1 MRALVAALLGSLV
14 LPAAASA
21 APAASPAPTLAA
33 QLPGVPCSVSATL
46 HLDAGTRT
54 MTYGGSIHCTGAAGQ
69 KTVDVVPQV
78 SNVIAG
84 KRLWFNI
91 TLAGRY
97 QGPTAINP
105 LSLTDSRPYVPSH
118 AYRLLVYGQVKRA
131 NGRVVSVTVCSGCAG
146 SAPAL
151 RITPSHTF
159 HAKPASTTKLAGTS
173 CTLTQNG
180 LVFTLVNGSYVLDYG
195 AGTDC
200 GGSSAKS
207 AVTVCAQVSNRSNG
221 RTVWFT
227 ITGSCLSAGPTLTR
241 LVQASTARTAYLGHG
256 YRIMARTTVVQ
267 SGVTRSVTAFSGAA
281 AP

>member
-1 MRALVAALLGSLV
+1 
-14 LPAAASA
+14 
-21 APAASPAPTLAA
+21 
-33 QLPGVPCSVSATL
+33 VSATL

-105 LSLTDSRPYVPSH
+105 LSLTDSRAYVPSH

-151 RITPSHTF
+151 GITPSDTF
-159 HAKPASTTKLAGTS
+159 HAKPASMAKLAGTS

-195 AGTDC
+195 AGTGC
-200 GGSSAKS
+200 GGVAKS
-207 AVTVCAQVSNRSNG
+207 TVTLCAQVVNHSSG
-221 RTVWFT
+221 HAVWFT
-227 ITGSCLSAGPTLTR
+227 ITGSCKSAGPAFTPF
-241 LVQASTARTAYLGHG
+241 VQASTARTAYLGHG
-256 YRIMARTTVVQ
+256 YRIMARATVFQTVIEQ
-267 SGVTRSVTAFSGAA
+267 SATVYSGAA